1 MKITNKIHQ
10 VTYKK
15 IMLFVVL
22 FIGITTTSIAQNSIK
37 ISGTLKDKKTKEPI
51 AFAHV
56 LINDTKHGT
65 ISDINGNFSINTNIE
80 IKTLNIQC
88 LGYKSLTYPIA
99 NTSKT
104 LTIYMEETAKQLA
117 EVVIKPGINPADRI
131 VQAVI
136 DNRKNNNFK
145 NLDSYKYISHNRGA
159 IEVTFDCPEAEAEKI
174 KERLRNDTTES
185 LATDDSFTSSSS
197 FLA

>member
-80 IKTLNIQC
+80 IKTLNIQ
-88 LGYKSLTYPIA
+88 LKLLLIELKLKKS
-99 NTSKT
+99 
-104 LTIYMEETAKQLA
+104 Q
-117 EVVIKPGINPADRI
+117 EVD
-131 VQAVI
+131 
-136 DNRKNNNFK
+136 
-145 NLDSYKYISHNRGA
+145 YIIH
-159 IEVTFDCPEAEAEKI
+159 
-174 KERLRNDTTES
+174 
-185 LATDDSFTSSSS
+185 
-197 FLA
+197 